1 MSEKQ
6 PGFAVSLHVDGRAL
20 ATLTVGGRSGHPF
33 EYSDFEGPGGLE
45 SAITGMLL
53 YTALL
58 TTQPP
63 MDDKLSDVIEFLFHL
78 HEELTESEGDIP
90 F

>member
-1 MSEKQ
+1 MQEKQ
-6 PGFAVSLHVDGRAL
+6 PGFAVSLYVDGRTL
-20 ATLTVGGRSGHPF
+20 VTLTVGDRSGHPF

-45 SAITGMLL
+45 SMITGMLL

-63 MDDKLSDVIEFLFHL
+63 MVDKLPDVVEFLFHL
-78 HEELTESEGDIP
+78 HEELSESEGDIP